1 MITRGQVTAL
11 TAQAK
16 QAATYEYVDGA
27 GNLLPDWYFNDAGVP
42 VYLGVEVA
50 TRGVGLYGQTAEN
63 LVLVELLKPAS
74 LQLIVEPSMTITVLN
89 TPAAWTG
96 LYNINSL
103 VDYLNSPSIQNLAQI
118 ALYEGA
124 YQGLIDEGILNGAEV
139 ARYQATFIQ
148 PAARYGVAAV
158 VAWVKGTVAPD
169 LAAQIQIAARQAQYA
184 IDFVD
189 TYGPELNVAPELG
202 GFDNTV
208 FREEVDQA
216 VADIIGNPRIP
227 PIEYAPVPVTIPEI
241 TSEDGTL
248 RFAPG
253 APRG

>member
-1 MITRGQVTAL
+1 M
-11 TAQAK
+11 
-16 QAATYEYVDGA
+16 
-27 GNLLPDWYFNDAGVP
+27 
-42 VYLGVEVA
+42 
-50 TRGVGLYGQTAEN
+50 
-63 LVLVELLKPAS
+63 
-74 LQLIVEPSMTITVLN
+74 
-89 TPAAWTG
+89 
-96 LYNINSL
+96 
-103 VDYLNSPSIQNLAQI
+103 
-118 ALYEGA
+118 
-124 YQGLIDEGILNGAEV
+124 
-139 ARYQATFIQ
+139 
-148 PAARYGVAAV
+148 
-158 VAWVKGTVAPD
+158 AWVKGTAPTD
-169 LAAQIQIAARQAQYA
+169 LATNIQIAARQAQYA

-227 PIEYAPVPVTIPEI
+227 PIEYADVLPATVPVTIPDA